1 MSSFTALDFL
11 GEASLINTSENSKKL
26 DIELMIY
33 SLLNLD
39 RINLHSNPPLITDE
53 QRMELFSMISRR
65 NKGEPLAY
73 ILGNKGFWNM
83 DFVVNEHVLIPRPE
97 TETMIEKVLERFGEL
112 PLTIL
117 DAGTGCGAIALI
129 LANERKQWLVLAND
143 KSKKALQIAKKNKQ
157 ILKIPVNFLISNWL
171 EPFGKESFDLIVSNP
186 PYIEENNP
194 CLEEDGI
201 KYEPLSALVSKGDG
215 LDDLKEI
222 IVRSYICL
230 KRGGHLF
237 LEHAPWQTIEIKNFL
252 FESNFISIEVFN
264 DLNGDQR
271 ISTALKP

>member
-1 MSSFTALDFL
+1 MNSFTALDFL
-11 GEASLINTSENSKKL
+11 GEASLINISENSKKL
-26 DIELMIY
+26 DIELMIN

-39 RINLHSNPPLITDE
+39 RINLHTNPPVITE
-53 QRMELFSMISRR
+53 GQRLELFSIISRR

-73 ILGNKGFWNM
+73 ILGKKGFWNM

-237 LEHAPWQTIEIKNFL
+237 LEHAPWQTIEIKNLL

>member
-1 MSSFTALDFL
+1 MNSFTALDFL
-11 GEASLINTSENSKKL
+11 GEASLINISENSKKL

-39 RINLHSNPPLITDE
+39 RINLYSNPPLITDE

-83 DFVVNEHVLIPRPE
+83 DFVVNKHVLIPRPE

-129 LANERKQWLVLAND
+129 LANERKQWRVIAND
-143 KSKKALQIAKKNKQ
+143 KSKKALQMAKKNKQ
-157 ILKIPVNFLISNWL
+157 MLKIPVNFLISNWL

-237 LEHAPWQTIEIKNFL
+237 LEHAPWQTIKIKKFL
-252 FESNFISIEVFN
+252 FESNFISIEVFD
-264 DLNGDQR
+264 DLNGDER